1 MSHFMSN
8 NGAKQ
13 YTTHTTVYL
22 LLEKLFFFF
31 VISFLFFVHSPSKQ
45 LPPPPLSGSRDSKGP
60 VVVVLLGTAQQHLM
74 IEFNGVQGPVYLFL
88 THGREKK
95 ETPKFRFQYQSP
107 PHPLRLLLAP
117 YLLKEQKDEK
127 SPFSFLSFKIKDRYV
142 ITNGQ
147 QRIAPFRSDL
157 PL

>member
-1 MSHFMSN
+1 MGPNST
-8 NGAKQ
+8 Q
-13 YTTHTTVYL
+13 HTQLCISSWKSY
-22 LLEKLFFFF
+22 FFFF
-31 VISFLFFVHSPSKQ
+31 CYLISFLRSFAIETTS
-45 LPPPPLSGSRDSKGP
+45 PPPLSGSRDSKGP

>member
-1 MSHFMSN
+1 MSN

-13 YTTHTTVYL
+13 YTHTHNCVSPPG
-22 LLEKLFFFF
+22 K
-31 VISFLFFVHSPSKQ
+31 VISFFVLSHFFSSFIRHRNNFPS
-45 LPPPPLSGSRDSKGP
+45 PLSGSRDSQGP

-127 SPFSFLSFKIKDRYV
+127 SLFSFLSFKIKDRYV

-147 QRIAPFRSDL
+147 QRIAPF
-157 PL
+157 